1 MGRER
6 ALQIVLVLTGVLFLA
21 LIYPLVAFFSREPAI
36 SMLMTIY
43 VTWGIFLLFAARQPT
58 AHRSLIAFAGWGNVA
73 HAVVMAA
80 QAYKHAIAQ
89 RELIG
94 VAVFGIIGVVLIV
107 LTPAK
112 HSATQAS
119 AARA

>member
-1 MGRER
+1 MVRER
-6 ALQIVLVLTGVLFLA
+6 AIQITLIIAGILFLA
-21 LIYPLVAFFSREPAI
+21 LVYPLVAFFSREPAI
-36 SMLMTIY
+36 SMLMSIY
-43 VTWGIFLLFAARQPT
+43 VMWGIFLLFAARRPT

-73 HAVVMAA
+73 HAAVMGL
-80 QAYKHAIAQ
+80 QAYKHVIAQ

-112 HSATQAS
+112 HSADRAS